1 MYSDVS
7 SSRCAEREGVEA
19 SALVRIDSV
28 WSAMVRERLSLY
40 AVDESDWWLSGFSGG
55 NEIFPRQ
62 VERDHTILLMVSY
75 VFMESTLPLGKSTY
89 QNEAPLLFH
98 TSQFYLHTRR

>member
-19 SALVRIDSV
+19 RALVRIDSV

-55 NEIFPRQ
+55 NELFPR
-62 VERDHTILLMVSY
+62 HHIMINILFMVSY
-75 VFMESTLPLGKSTY
+75 NTYLWKVLTSLPK
-89 QNEAPLLFH
+89 
-98 TSQFYLHTRR
+98 